1 MGQSAYT
8 ITFETWKL
16 FDKMYEVREVFLDI
30 WKALGKVWVEVLFF
44 IWKQNGVTDNKLLI
58 NFESSNIF
66 PKS

>member
-1 MGQSAYT
+1 MGQLAYT

>member
-1 MGQSAYT
+1 MGQLAYT

-16 FDKMYEVREVFLDI
+16 FDKIYEVREVFLDI

-44 IWKQNGVTDNKLLI
+44 IWKQNDVTDNKLLI